1 MQYKDL
7 KKKAKELGLRVTK
20 NVNGKRVRLTSAELR
35 NKITTNF
42 ENSVK
47 NAQRVIKICR
57 TVVMPNQPQAPPP
70 PPPPPPPPLMMKKA
84 PPPPPP
90 PKKNAVPLPKKNS
103 KAQLMNDLKMY
114 MKKKGKWAN

>member
-57 TVVMPNQPQAPPP
+57 TVVMPNQPRA
-70 PPPPPPPPLMMKKA
+70 PPPPPPPLMMKKA
-84 PPPPPP
+84 PPP

-103 KAQLMNDLKMY
+103 KAQLMNDLKIY